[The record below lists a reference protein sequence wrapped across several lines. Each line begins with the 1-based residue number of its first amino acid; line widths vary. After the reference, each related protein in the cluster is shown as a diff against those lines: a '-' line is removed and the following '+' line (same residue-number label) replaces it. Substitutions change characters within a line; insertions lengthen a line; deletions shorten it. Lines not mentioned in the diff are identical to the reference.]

1 MLTNQ
6 QPFFNPKF
14 THQVFHRDETIKGMK
29 DLSVTIFLS
38 PSTLKPYVY
47 WCCSDYGQQYDDVTN
62 ILKLSFGSENLF
74 TNRESFIKFLQQ
86 EQQSNF
92 ILPGKLIATI
102 KKNVSVNQYQSQKSI
117 IAKPTLFRQ
126 NKSQNQ
132 LLQEKCF
139 NIVKIKGDSDYFKK
153 IDRTF

>member
-1 MLTNQ
+1 MEMSIDVEELHLFDGIASCANHSVNFKIVENEIDMLTNQ

-92 ILPGKLIATI
+92 VLPGKLIATI
-102 KKNVSVNQYQSQKSI
+102 KKNVSVN
-117 IAKPTLFRQ
+117 
-126 NKSQNQ
+126 
-132 LLQEKCF
+132 
-139 NIVKIKGDSDYFKK
+139 
-153 IDRTF
+153 